1 MSFRGHERECIISDF
16 ADTLNLTN
24 VLTIGSIYELGI
36 QWNIMVKSTIIILKL
51 LEADACNLNA
61 RVSRGGSSLRMHIM
75 HKHLLVVSKSILD
88 VTMVQ
93 GDISAIVLAI
103 AGRCEYNS
111 IGNAH
116 PR

>member
-1 MSFRGHERECIISDF
+1 
-16 ADTLNLTN
+16 
-24 VLTIGSIYELGI
+24 
-36 QWNIMVKSTIIILKL
+36 
-51 LEADACNLNA
+51 
-61 RVSRGGSSLRMHIM
+61 MHIM

-111 IGNAH
+111 IGYAH

>member
-1 MSFRGHERECIISDF
+1 
-16 ADTLNLTN
+16 
-24 VLTIGSIYELGI
+24 
-36 QWNIMVKSTIIILKL
+36 
-51 LEADACNLNA
+51 
-61 RVSRGGSSLRMHIM
+61 M

-88 VTMVQ
+88 VTMVKS
-93 GDISAIVLAI
+93 DISAIVLAI